1 MPGDCLGKVKKRNAG
16 GGQPGESSV
25 RMNPES
31 RLCARFDSSGIALF
45 PIAERDEMGVRVEDN
60 FCEEHIM

>member
-1 MPGDCLGKVKKRNAG
+1 MSGDFLGKKKKRNAG
-16 GGQPGESSV
+16 GGQPDESSV

-31 RLCARFDSSGIALF
+31 RLCARFDSSGIAMF
-45 PIAERDEMGVRVEDN
+45 PIAGKDEMGVRVEDN